1 MLFRSAWV
9 KISLSIPWILTQ
21 ALEQA
26 RIGRMHIL
34 GIMNEEISEPRA
46 ELSPYAPRIMTM
58 TINPDKIRDVI
69 GSGGKV
75 INKIIEETG
84 VKIDI
89 EDDGTIYIASEDGV
103 AADKAKAIIED
114 IVKEVEVGEVYT
126 GEVVRIMNF
135 GAFVSLP
142 GGKDGLIHISKLA
155 KERVK
160 SVEDVVKLGDVVTVK
175 VVEIDD
181 KGRINLSRKACLPKD

>member
-1 MLFRSAWV
+1 ME
-9 KISLSIPWILTQ
+9 IL
-21 ALEQA
+21 
-26 RIGRMHIL
+26 
-34 GIMNEEISEPRA
+34 EELTTTIAAPRE
-46 ELSPYAPRIMTM
+46 ELSQYAP
-58 TINPDKIRDVI
+58 KIEMIQIKPAKIKDVI
-69 GSGGKV
+69 GKGGET
-75 INKIIEETG
+75 INSIIDETG